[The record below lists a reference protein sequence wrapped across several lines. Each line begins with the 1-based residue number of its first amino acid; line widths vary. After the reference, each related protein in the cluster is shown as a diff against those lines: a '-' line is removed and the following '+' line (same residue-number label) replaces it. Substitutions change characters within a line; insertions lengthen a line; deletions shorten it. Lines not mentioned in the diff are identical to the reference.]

1 MAIVTV
7 GCDPELF
14 LQDETGKLISSIG
27 KFGGTKEAPRPMR
40 KLGPGFALQEDNVA
54 LEFNVPPAK
63 NGKEFA
69 ANIQT
74 AVDELSK
81 RAARRGLSLAKIC
94 SHSFSPD
101 QLDNPKAR
109 AFGCDPDYNAYT
121 GDTNPRPQCDDPT
134 LRSAGGHIAFG
145 LQGDSYNL
153 QTYVKAFDA
162 LFALPLL
169 LCDPDTKRR
178 ALYGKAGA
186 YRKTPFGVEYRTLS
200 NFWVFRPELV
210 QQMLD
215 FVVGKNANEL
225 INYIWFNSFDYANHF
240 GHSQVWGVHT
250 WEALEW
256 GINNNRQDMAIH
268 FLQTHPALLKIYRPY
283 FMEGIKV

>member
-1 MAIVTV
+1 MAIVSV

-14 LQDETGKLISSIG
+14 LQDETGKLISAIG
-27 KFGGTKEAPRPMR
+27 KFGGSKEKPRPMR

-63 NGKEFA
+63 SGKEFA

-94 SHSFSPD
+94 SHSFTPD
-101 QLDNPKAR
+101 QLDTPQAKV
-109 AFGCDPDYNAYT
+109 FGCDPDYNTYT
-121 GDTNPRPQCDDPT
+121 GNTNPRPQCDDPT

-145 LQGDSYNL
+145 LDTDKNYFQE
-153 QTYVKAFDA
+153 YVKCFDV

-210 QQMLD
+210 QKMLD
-215 FVVGKNANEL
+215 FVVGKCYNQL
-225 INYIWFNSFDYANHF
+225 QSYIWYGDISRGYYEEHIWRVNR
-240 GHSQVWGVHT
+240 
-250 WEALEW
+250 WEAVEY
-256 GINNNRQDMAIH
+256 GINNNRQDMAMH
-268 FLQTHPALLKIYRPY
+268 FLRTHPEMMEIYKPY